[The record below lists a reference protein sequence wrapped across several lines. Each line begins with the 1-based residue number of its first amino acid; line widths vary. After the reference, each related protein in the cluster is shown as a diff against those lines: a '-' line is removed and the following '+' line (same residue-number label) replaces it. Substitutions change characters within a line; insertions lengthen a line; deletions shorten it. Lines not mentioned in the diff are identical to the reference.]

1 MIIAS
6 LSIIIALYWL
16 LIETNYLTIRLVCGK
31 IPNKDKAI
39 ESIKLL
45 MPGKIEP
52 TLLLTTARLDHYSNF
67 IVKDMP
73 ISQGV
78 NIICKVV

>member
-1 MIIAS
+1 MIIA
-6 LSIIIALYWL
+6 LLVILAAFYWMMV
-16 LIETNYLTIRLVCGK
+16 ETNYLRINLPIGK
-31 IPNKDKAI
+31 IPAAI
-39 ESIKLL
+39 PAAQTVKLL

-52 TLLLTTARLDHYSNF
+52 VLLLTAARLDHYSNF

-78 NIICKVV
+78 NIICRMV